1 MLNIHHVLDEGALS
15 LWLLSQQISR
25 LVNKIVGFYVRLD
38 FVAFLER
45 SHFSRSVFDLGTC

>member
-1 MLNIHHVLDEGALS
+1 MLNIHHVLDEDALS

-25 LVNKIVGFYVRLD
+25 LVNKIVGFCVRLD